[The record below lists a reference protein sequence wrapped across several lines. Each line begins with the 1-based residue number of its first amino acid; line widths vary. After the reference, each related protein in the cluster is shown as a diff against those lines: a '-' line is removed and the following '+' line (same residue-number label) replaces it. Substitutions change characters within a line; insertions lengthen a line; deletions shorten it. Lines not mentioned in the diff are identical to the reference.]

1 MNESI
6 LNSIKKLLGINESYQ
21 AFDTDIIIHINT
33 VLNTLMQ
40 LGIGPVDG
48 FTIND
53 DKAKWS
59 DFINDSKKYD
69 MIKSYIYLRV
79 RLLFDPPLNAS
90 VLESMKQTISELE
103 WRLNV
108 QYENDKEVLE

>member
-6 LNSIKKLLGINESYQ
+6 LNSIKKLLGISESYQ

-33 VLNTLMQ
+33 VLNVLTQ
-40 LGIGPVDG
+40 LGIGPKDG
-48 FTIND
+48 FTISD
-53 DKAKWS
+53 DKGKWT
-59 DFINDSKKYD
+59 DFINDSKKYE
-69 MIKSYIYLRV
+69 MIKSYVYLKV
-79 RLLFDPPLNAS
+79 RLMFDPPLNAS